1 MKNSFSINITFL
13 LLSIIGLTLLPR
25 LPIQLEPQRT
35 GDAVYISYYW
45 HGMGAEVLEREV
57 TSPIEGALSA
67 LRGVKSISSNSY
79 KGYGQVTLE
88 FKKGTDMDAARFEVA
103 SQMRSLHP
111 RLPAG
116 VQLPQVSFRGGGG
129 EDDPL
134 LLVYTING
142 EGSSYSLQ
150 EYVVKNIVPH
160 ISNLADI
167 SRADVTGAQPLEW
180 ELMYDKE
187 QLMLYGL
194 SVNDLKRAINESM
207 GRKELG
213 QSQINRGG
221 KTETIHLSFSPS
233 DMDSLQW
240 ENIVVAKS
248 GERIIYLTD
257 VAKPMLKESEPTS
270 YFRVN
275 GLNTVYLR
283 VHSAKGANQMAL
295 SKEIESLIS
304 TLKVSFPQN
313 FSMLVNYDASKHISE
328 EIQKIVSRALLAI
341 IILLLFV
348 LLTSRKWR
356 YLLIISLSLLANLCT
371 GFIFYYLLGI
381 EIHLY
386 SLASFTVSLGIII
399 DNTIIMADHLRH
411 FHNRK
416 AFLAILTATIT
427 TIGAMSVIIFL
438 KEEQR
443 LNLMDFATVI
453 IINLSVSLVVALFFV
468 PALMDKVPLKKNGNR
483 KAIRRIRRTVK
494 LSLAYGRFIGFGT
507 KRKWAFALVLLWG
520 FGFPVFFLPDKIESK
535 EQKEWNEYSG
545 EEKPSAPWYISLYNK
560 TLGNQTYVAEVKPWV
575 NKILGGSWHLFSNYY
590 ASQDFGWDNA
600 QTRLWAR
607 GSMPDGSTIH
617 QMNDVFVELENFL
630 ASFDEI
636 EMFTSTIYSI
646 DQSAIEISFKPEFEN
661 GAFPH
666 QLKNE
671 LIRKANEIGS
681 SDFSIYGVGQGF
693 SNASYDG
700 MRNNRLQLRGYNYDL
715 LLQQAE
721 RLKDS
726 LLTNPRIEEV
736 IIQTGQSWRGKP
748 RYEYVMS
755 LDRNKLEETGSS
767 LSNLYFNLL
776 YVTPNDLDA
785 GYISGKD
792 GMVSLVL
799 REANKNH
806 TNVWTMENT
815 MLASGVT
822 AYRLKDIGKL
832 KKERTGDV
840 IRKYN
845 QEYELNLEYDFIGPW
860 ELNRRVRDRYIEQIR
875 AILPM
880 GFSIHDTSGWWG
892 WQQDEKSQYWL
903 LLMVAAVIFLL
914 SSILFESLKQPLAV
928 LSAIPV
934 SFIGLFLTFY
944 IFKLNF
950 DQGGYAAMLLLCA
963 LTINA
968 SIYIINDY
976 NNLKKQNKN
985 LSDFAL
991 YMKAFNN
998 KIIPILLTIFSTILG
1013 LMPFLIGGKEEGFWF
1028 SLAAGASGGLLF
1040 SLIAVI
1046 VWLPMMMIKKQ

>member
-1 MKNSFSINITFL
+1 M
-13 LLSIIGLTLLPR
+13 
-25 LPIQLEPQRT
+25 
-35 GDAVYISYYW
+35 
-45 HGMGAEVLEREV
+45 
-57 TSPIEGALSA
+57 
-67 LRGVKSISSNSY
+67 
-79 KGYGQVTLE
+79 
-88 FKKGTDMDAARFEVA
+88 
-103 SQMRSLHP
+103 
-111 RLPAG
+111 
-116 VQLPQVSFRGGGG
+116 
-129 EDDPL
+129 
-134 LLVYTING
+134 
-142 EGSSYSLQ
+142 
-150 EYVVKNIVPH
+150 
-160 ISNLADI
+160 
-167 SRADVTGAQPLEW
+167 
-180 ELMYDKE
+180 
-187 QLMLYGL
+187 
-194 SVNDLKRAINESM
+194 
-207 GRKELG
+207 
-213 QSQINRGG
+213 
-221 KTETIHLSFSPS
+221 
-233 DMDSLQW
+233 
-240 ENIVVAKS
+240 
-248 GERIIYLTD
+248 
-257 VAKPMLKESEPTS
+257 
-270 YFRVN
+270 
-275 GLNTVYLR
+275 
-283 VHSAKGANQMAL
+283 
-295 SKEIESLIS
+295 
-304 TLKVSFPQN
+304 
-313 FSMLVNYDASKHISE
+313 
-328 EIQKIVSRALLAI
+328 
-341 IILLLFV
+341 
-348 LLTSRKWR
+348 
-356 YLLIISLSLLANLCT
+356 
-371 GFIFYYLLGI
+371 
-381 EIHLY
+381 
-386 SLASFTVSLGIII
+386 
-399 DNTIIMADHLRH
+399 
-411 FHNRK
+411 
-416 AFLAILTATIT
+416 
-427 TIGAMSVIIFL
+427 
-438 KEEQR
+438 
-443 LNLMDFATVI
+443 
-453 IINLSVSLVVALFFV
+453 
-468 PALMDKVPLKKNGNR
+468 
-483 KAIRRIRRTVK
+483 
-494 LSLAYGRFIGFGT
+494 
-507 KRKWAFALVLLWG
+507 
-520 FGFPVFFLPDKIESK
+520 
-535 EQKEWNEYSG
+535 
-545 EEKPSAPWYISLYNK
+545 
-560 TLGNQTYVAEVKPWV
+560 
-575 NKILGGSWHLFSNYY
+575 FSNYY

-646 DQSAIEISFKPEFEN
+646 DQAAIEISFKPEFEN

-860 ELNRRVRDRYIEQIR
+860 ELNRRVIDRYIEQIR